1 MNELVTQ
8 HEEQLRTVNEQSQA
22 LMYDEKL
29 KDIHNLMT
37 NWKANATSD
46 ESSAKNKE
54 ANELK

>member
-1 MNELVTQ
+1 
-8 HEEQLRTVNEQSQA
+8 
-22 LMYDEKL
+22 MYDEKL

-37 NWKANATSD
+37 NWKAKAVSD

>member
-1 MNELVTQ
+1 
-8 HEEQLRTVNEQSQA
+8 
-22 LMYDEKL
+22 MYDEKL